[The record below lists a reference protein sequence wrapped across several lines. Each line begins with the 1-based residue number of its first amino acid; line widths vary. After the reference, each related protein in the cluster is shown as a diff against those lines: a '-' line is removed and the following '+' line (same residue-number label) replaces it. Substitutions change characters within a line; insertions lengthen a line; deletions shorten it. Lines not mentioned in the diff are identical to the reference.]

1 MMWKD
6 EDEDV
11 RAQLL
16 LSISG
21 NAEPPEYSCDIFM
34 TFQFLAA
41 HDDESVFANYTTL
54 ALTFIKDEG
63 DLISAKRKGPVL
75 SCYKGFVLV

>member
-21 NAEPPEYSCDIFM
+21 SVEPPEYSCDIFM
-34 TFQFLAA
+34 TFQYLAA
-41 HDDESVFANYTTL
+41 HDDDVMFTNYTTL
-54 ALTFIKDEG
+54 VLMFIKDEG
-63 DLISAKRKGPVL
+63 DLISAK
-75 SCYKGFVLV
+75 

>member
-6 EDEDV
+6 GDEDV

-16 LSISG
+16 LSILGSV
-21 NAEPPEYSCDIFM
+21 EPPEYSCDIFM

-41 HDDESVFANYTTL
+41 YYDDAVFTN
-54 ALTFIKDEG
+54 
-63 DLISAKRKGPVL
+63 
-75 SCYKGFVLV
+75 